1 MKKVTLLR
9 HRGTEY
15 VVNYEN
21 KKYVW
26 PPSRGNIIS
35 KKDVPMDVYEWL
47 TSYTTAFRFGELV
60 LDETNENIDEL
71 KEHIYEIEDYE
82 VNSISKDEIKK
93 ILEGNFK
100 KMESELN
107 KIKLDSTKRFVL
119 DVAKE
124 IKIESAAKQ
133 RFIKEWLGTELTI
146 EELFLVEQ

>member
-1 MKKVTLLR
+1 MEKVTLLR

-26 PPSRGNIIS
+26 PPSRGNVIS
-35 KKDVPMDVYEWL
+35 KRDVPMDVYEWL

-60 LDETNENIDEL
+60 LDKTNENIDEL
-71 KEHIYEIEDYE
+71 KERIYEIEDYE
-82 VNSISKDEIKK
+82 ANSISKDEIKK

-146 EELFLVEQ
+146 EELFPVEQ

>member
-1 MKKVTLLR
+1 MEKVTLLR

-26 PPSRGNIIS
+26 PPSKGNIIS
-35 KKDVPMDVYEWL
+35 KRDVPMDVYEWL

-60 LDETNENIDEL
+60 LDKTNENIDEL

-146 EELFLVEQ
+146 EELFPVEQ

>member
-71 KEHIYEIEDYE
+71 KEHIYEIEEYE
-82 VNSISKDEIKK
+82 ANSISKDEIKK

-146 EELFLVEQ
+146 EELFPVEH

>member
-1 MKKVTLLR
+1 MEKVTLLR

-26 PPSRGNIIS
+26 PPSKGNIIS
-35 KKDVPMDVYEWL
+35 KRDVPMDVYEWL

-60 LDETNENIDEL
+60 LDKTNENIDEL

-82 VNSISKDEIKK
+82 ANSISKDEIKK

-146 EELFLVEQ
+146 ELFPVEQ

>member
-1 MKKVTLLR
+1 MEKVTLLR

-26 PPSRGNIIS
+26 PPSRGNIVS

-82 VNSISKDEIKK
+82 VNSISKGDIKK

-146 EELFLVEQ
+146 EELFPVEQ

>member
-71 KEHIYEIEDYE
+71 KEHIYEIEEYE
-82 VNSISKDEIKK
+82 ANSISKDEIKK

-146 EELFLVEQ
+146 EELFPVEQ

>member
-1 MKKVTLLR
+1 MEKVTLLR

-26 PPSRGNIIS
+26 PPSRGNVVS

-60 LDETNENIDEL
+60 LDKTNENIDEL

>member
-60 LDETNENIDEL
+60 LDKTNENIDEL

-146 EELFLVEQ
+146 EELFPVEQ

>member
-26 PPSRGNIIS
+26 PPSRGNIVS

-146 EELFLVEQ
+146 EELFPVEQ

>member
-146 EELFLVEQ
+146 

>member
-1 MKKVTLLR
+1 MEKVTLLR

-35 KKDVPMDVYEWL
+35 KRDVPMDVYEWL

-60 LDETNENIDEL
+60 LDKTNENIDEL

-82 VNSISKDEIKK
+82 ANSISKDEIKK

-133 RFIKEWLGTELTI
+133 RFIKDWLGTELTI
-146 EELFLVEQ
+146 EELFPVEQ

>member
-1 MKKVTLLR
+1 MEKVTLLR

-26 PPSRGNIIS
+26 PPSRGNVVS

-60 LDETNENIDEL
+60 LDKTNENIDEL
-71 KEHIYEIEDYE
+71 KEHIYEIEEYE
-82 VNSISKDEIKK
+82 ANSISKDEIKK

-146 EELFLVEQ
+146 EELFPVEQ

>member
-26 PPSRGNIIS
+26 PPSRGNIVS

-93 ILEGNFK
+93 VLEGNFK

-133 RFIKEWLGTELTI
+133 RFIKEWLGTELTV

>member
-1 MKKVTLLR
+1 MEKVTLLR

-26 PPSRGNIIS
+26 PPSKGNIIS
-35 KKDVPMDVYEWL
+35 KRDVPMDVYEWL

-60 LDETNENIDEL
+60 LDKTNENIDEL

-82 VNSISKDEIKK
+82 ANSISKDEIKK

-146 EELFLVEQ
+146 EELFPME

>member
-9 HRGTEY
+9 HRGTKY

-146 EELFLVEQ
+146 EELFPVEQ

>member
-1 MKKVTLLR
+1 MEKVTLLR

-26 PPSRGNIIS
+26 PPSRGNVVS

-60 LDETNENIDEL
+60 LDKTNENIDEL

-124 IKIESAAKQ
+124 IKIGSAAKQ

-146 EELFLVEQ
+146 EELFPVEQ

>member
-1 MKKVTLLR
+1 MEKVTLLR

-26 PPSRGNIIS
+26 PPSRGNVVS

-60 LDETNENIDEL
+60 LDKTNENIDEL

-146 EELFLVEQ
+146 EELFPVEQ

>member
-26 PPSRGNIIS
+26 PPSRGNIVS

-93 ILEGNFK
+93 VLEGNFK

>member
-26 PPSRGNIIS
+26 PPSKGNVVS
-35 KKDVPMDVYEWL
+35 KKDVPVDVYEWL

-60 LDETNENIDEL
+60 LDKTNENIDEL

-146 EELFLVEQ
+146 EELFPVEQ

>member
-26 PPSRGNIIS
+26 PPSKGNIIS
-35 KKDVPMDVYEWL
+35 KRDVPMDVYEWL

-60 LDETNENIDEL
+60 LDKTNENIDEL
-71 KEHIYEIEDYE
+71 KELIYEIEDYE
-82 VNSISKDEIKK
+82 ANSISKDEIKK

-146 EELFLVEQ
+146 EELFPVEQ

>member
-1 MKKVTLLR
+1 MEKVTLLR

-146 EELFLVEQ
+146 EELFPVEQ

>member
-1 MKKVTLLR
+1 MEKVTLLR

-26 PPSRGNIIS
+26 PPSRGNVVS

-60 LDETNENIDEL
+60 WDKTNENIDEL

-146 EELFLVEQ
+146 EELFPVEQ

>member
-26 PPSRGNIIS
+26 PPSRGNIVS

-82 VNSISKDEIKK
+82 VNSISKGDIKK

-146 EELFLVEQ
+146 EELFPVEQ

>member
-26 PPSRGNIIS
+26 PPSRGNIVS

-60 LDETNENIDEL
+60 LDKTNENIDEL

-146 EELFLVEQ
+146 EELFPVEQ

>member
-26 PPSRGNIIS
+26 PPSRGNIVS

-60 LDETNENIDEL
+60 LDKTNENIDEL
-71 KEHIYEIEDYE
+71 KEHIYETEEYE
-82 VNSISKDEIKK
+82 ANSISKDEIKK

-146 EELFLVEQ
+146 EELFPVEQ

>member
-26 PPSRGNIIS
+26 PPSRGNIVS

-60 LDETNENIDEL
+60 LDKTNENIDEL

-107 KIKLDSTKRFVL
+107 KIKLGSTKRFVL

-146 EELFLVEQ
+146 EELFPVEQ

>member
-71 KEHIYEIEDYE
+71 KEHIYEIEHYE

-146 EELFLVEQ
+146 EELFPVEQ

>member
-1 MKKVTLLR
+1 MEKVTLLR

-26 PPSRGNIIS
+26 PPSKGNIIS
-35 KKDVPMDVYEWL
+35 KRDVPMDVYEWL

-60 LDETNENIDEL
+60 LDKTNENIDEL
-71 KEHIYEIEDYE
+71 KEHIYEVEDYE
-82 VNSISKDEIKK
+82 ANSISKDEIKK

-146 EELFLVEQ
+146 EELFPVEQ

>member
-1 MKKVTLLR
+1 MEKVTLLR

-26 PPSRGNIIS
+26 PPSKGNVVS

-47 TSYTTAFRFGELV
+47 TSYTTAFRFGVLV
-60 LDETNENIDEL
+60 LDKTNENIDEL

-146 EELFLVEQ
+146 EELFPVEQ

>member
-1 MKKVTLLR
+1 MEKVTLLR

-26 PPSRGNIIS
+26 PPSKGNVVS

-60 LDETNENIDEL
+60 LDKTNENIDEL

-146 EELFLVEQ
+146 EELFPVEQ

>member
-1 MKKVTLLR
+1 MEKVTLLR

-26 PPSRGNIIS
+26 PPSKGNIIS
-35 KKDVPMDVYEWL
+35 KRDVPMDVYEWL

-60 LDETNENIDEL
+60 LDKTNENIDEL

-82 VNSISKDEIKK
+82 ANSISKDEIKK

-100 KMESELN
+100 KMESGLN

-146 EELFLVEQ
+146 EELFPVEQ

>member
-1 MKKVTLLR
+1 MEKVTLLR

-26 PPSRGNIIS
+26 PPSKGNIIS
-35 KKDVPMDVYEWL
+35 KRDVPMDVYEWL

-71 KEHIYEIEDYE
+71 KEHIYEIEEYE
-82 VNSISKDEIKK
+82 ANSISKDEIKK

-146 EELFLVEQ
+146 EELFPVEQ

>member
-1 MKKVTLLR
+1 MEKVTLLR

-35 KKDVPMDVYEWL
+35 KRDVPMDVYEWL

-60 LDETNENIDEL
+60 LDKTNENIDEL

-82 VNSISKDEIKK
+82 ANSISKDEIKK

-146 EELFLVEQ
+146 EELFPVEQ

>member
-26 PPSRGNIIS
+26 PPSRGNIVS

-60 LDETNENIDEL
+60 LDKTNENIDEL

-82 VNSISKDEIKK
+82 ANSISKDEIKK

-146 EELFLVEQ
+146 EELFPVEQ